1 MKVAWNPDL
10 VRKKGMFV
18 DSTEARPHGRT
29 TFKIAVWCVYPCVNG
44 CAREVAYAHLRVRS
58 CGGQRMISG
67 LVLGDRTSHWPGAQV
82 SPTVQQAPGV
92 ISASLLLAL

>member
-18 DSTEARPHGRT
+18 DSTEARPHGRA

-44 CAREVAYAHLRVRS
+44 CAREVAYAHLCVRVHVEARGRS
-58 CGGQRMISG
+58 QVSSLGTEPPIG
-67 LVLGDRTSHWPGAQV
+67 LVLR
-82 SPTVQQAPGV
+82 
-92 ISASLLLAL
+92 